1 MIFLFLFQG
10 SLGWGVIALTFVIKA
25 VLFPFSYQ
33 STKAQLEQKKLAPLI
48 EKIKKDY
55 PDKKDQAEQLSLL
68 YKEHNTNPLAGCLPL
83 LIQLP
88 VLFGLFYVLRSG
100 AQIIPADI
108 YSFIP
113 TPDAVSTWFLGMNL
127 SEPNI
132 ILLII
137 TGVLQFLQIHFSPVM
152 QTPTSSAQNKD
163 DQAAMM
169 TAMMQKTSKF
179 MIPAL
184 IIFAGMKLPG
194 ALALYWGFSSLL
206 TIIQERIIMKM
217 IPQK

>member
-1 MIFLFLFQG
+1 
-10 SLGWGVIALTFVIKA
+10 
-25 VLFPFSYQ
+25 
-33 STKAQLEQKKLAPLI
+33 
-48 EKIKKDY
+48 
-55 PDKKDQAEQLSLL
+55 
-68 YKEHNTNPLAGCLPL
+68 
-83 LIQLP
+83 
-88 VLFGLFYVLRSG
+88 
-100 AQIIPADI
+100 
-108 YSFIP
+108 
-113 TPDAVSTWFLGMNL
+113 
-127 SEPNI
+127 
-132 ILLII
+132 
-137 TGVLQFLQIHFSPVM
+137 M